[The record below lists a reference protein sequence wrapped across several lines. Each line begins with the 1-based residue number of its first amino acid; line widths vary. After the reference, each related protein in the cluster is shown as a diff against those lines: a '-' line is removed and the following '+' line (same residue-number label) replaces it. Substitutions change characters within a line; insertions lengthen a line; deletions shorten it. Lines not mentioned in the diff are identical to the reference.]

1 MNNIEFLR
9 KIIIKKRIDY
19 INELKA
25 KKIDVSLSSLS
36 SLRTLLFNNFCP
48 SVKIFKVTEI
58 NKKVR
63 KINFFYQLKNFLYIS
78 KFSKINIFGDLSQDN
93 LKKYNKIIVVWSK
106 IGDFSLDGAYYN
118 NYFHTSSKGKKN
130 LWFLIHIGNT
140 LPIKIKKN
148 IIILHQ
154 KKTRLPLN
162 LFMLIYAI

>member
-48 SVKIFKVTEI
+48 SVKIFKVSEI

-63 KINFFYQLKNFLYIS
+63 
-78 KFSKINIFGDLSQDN
+78 
-93 LKKYNKIIVVWSK
+93 
-106 IGDFSLDGAYYN
+106 
-118 NYFHTSSKGKKN
+118 GK
-130 LWFLIHIGNT
+130 
-140 LPIKIKKN
+140 
-148 IIILHQ
+148 
-154 KKTRLPLN
+154 R
-162 LFMLIYAI
+162 

>member
-78 KFSKINIFGDLSQDN
+78 KFSKINIFGDLSPDN

-118 NYFHTSSKGKKN
+118 NYFHTSSKGKKI
-130 LWFLIHIGNT
+130 FG
-140 LPIKIKKN
+140 
-148 IIILHQ
+148 
-154 KKTRLPLN
+154 
-162 LFMLIYAI
+162 F